1 MEKEL
6 FEEQAIYAQDLSK
19 LNADCKRTICE
30 AVKYNQAV
38 GFLTGYYDDKLTISS
53 VSDFLLHNLGY
64 SYEEFMQY
72 TGGALKNIF
81 VGENQSFLQL
91 ERFKNIHGAGEGQML
106 TKNNGAV
113 YVRMYK
119 EDCLDADGRAL
130 WVLSTHIDEMQQNL
144 HLVNEV
150 INSGFWYID
159 CDENGLEESI
169 SYSHEFRRMLGYK
182 DTLDFP
188 NKMSSWLRVLH
199 PDDRE
204 RVLQAMASA
213 LADTTGQTRYDVE
226 YRMRHKDG
234 SYQWFRDSAQITRR
248 PDGTAVRMAG
258 IFINVTKQ
266 HELTEQN
273 NTYDILINGTV
284 KLVDRYAVCNL
295 LADTYKCFSRV
306 AKDIPYNAEGSY
318 SKLITT
324 IASYFKLLEADKD
337 IRNIFSPENLRKKIQ
352 TPDAIYRFEYCT
364 RDEAQFKSIAISP
377 LSWKN
382 GELETVL
389 FLTQDITQSKL
400 LEIASRQAL
409 KDAFDAANKA
419 SMAKTD
425 FLSNMSHDIRTPM
438 NAIVGMTAIAGAN
451 IENQDRVLDCLSKI
465 TQSSR
470 HLLGLINEVL
480 DMSRIESGK
489 ITLNDEEFNLS
500 DLVDNLVTLTK
511 PAVEAHHHEFS
522 VRLSHIE
529 HEEVCGDS
537 LRIQQLITNIL
548 SNAVK
553 YTPDGGKICFS
564 IAEIPTNSPEI
575 GGYEFTIADNGIGMS
590 KEFQEI
596 MFEPFTRADD
606 KRTTKIQG
614 TGLGMAIA
622 KNIVNMMNGNI
633 YVDSEPG
640 KGSRFR
646 INIFLKLQKKQ
657 HQQIDE
663 LVNLPVLVVDDD
675 ITSCESTT
683 AILEDIG
690 INGEYV
696 TSGAEAVERAVS
708 RHEQKKDY
716 FAIIIDWKMPDMDG
730 IETTRRIRQH
740 VGPDVTIIILSAY
753 DYSSIEA
760 EARAAGV
767 DEFIAKPLFRSRL
780 TAAFR
785 NIIEGK
791 PSHAAKEYLHDIAH
805 SDYHGRHILLVED
818 NALNSEIAKT
828 IIGMTGAEI
837 FTAINGKEAVD
848 MFIEAP
854 ENFYD
859 LIFMDIQMPIMN
871 GYEATA
877 AIRSLKRSDARTTP
891 IVAMTANAFAEDV
904 QLAKNAGMNEHIAKP
919 LDLNK
924 LYEVLSRW
932 L

>member
-1 MEKEL
+1 MDKEL

-19 LNADCKRTICE
+19 LSADCKRTICE
-30 AVKYNQAV
+30 TVKYNQAV
-38 GFLTGYYDDKLTISS
+38 GFLTGYYDEKLTISS

-64 SYEEFMQY
+64 TYKEFMQAS
-72 TGGALKNIF
+72 GGSLKNIF
-81 VGENQSFLQL
+81 HADNITFL
-91 ERFKNIHGAGEGQML
+91 EINRFKKIRGAGEGRML
-106 TKNNGAV
+106 TKGNGPI
-113 YVRMYK
+113 YVHMYK
-119 EDCLDADGRAL
+119 EDTFDTDGRPL

-150 INSGFWYID
+150 IKSGFWYID
-159 CDENGLEESI
+159 CDENGLAESI
-169 SYSHEFRRMLGYK
+169 GYSHEFRTMLGYN
-182 DTLDFP
+182 DVLDFP
-188 NKMSSWLRVLH
+188 NEMSSWSSALH

-204 RVLQAMASA
+204 RVLQAIASA
-213 LADTTGQTRYDVE
+213 LADCTNKTRYDVE
-226 YRMRHKDG
+226 YRMRLRDG
-234 SYQWFRDSAQITRR
+234 SYQWFRDSAQVTRR
-248 PDGTAVRMAG
+248 ADGTAVRMAG

-295 LADTYKCFSRV
+295 SADTYKCYSRT
-306 AKDIPYNAEGSY
+306 AMDLPYDAEGSY
-318 SKLITT
+318 SNLIT
-324 IASYFKLLEADKD
+324 AVARYFKLLEASDD
-337 IRNIFSPENLRKKIQ
+337 ICQSFSPENLRKEIRTQ
-352 TPDAIYRFEYCT
+352 DAVYRFEYCAK
-364 RDEAQFKSIAISP
+364 DETQFKSIAISP

-389 FLTQDITQSKL
+389 MLTQDITQSKL
-400 LEIASRQAL
+400 MEIASRKAL
-409 KDAFDAANKA
+409 KEAFDAANKA

-489 ITLNDEEFNLS
+489 ISLNEEEFNLS

-511 PAVEAHHHEFS
+511 PSIEAHHHELT
-522 VRLSHIE
+522 VHLNHIE

-564 IAEIPTNSPEI
+564 IAEIPTNSPDI
-575 GGYEFTIADNGIGMS
+575 GGYEFTIEDNGIGMTE
-590 KEFQEI
+590 EFQQI

-606 KRTTKIQG
+606 KRTTNIQG

-633 YVDSEPG
+633 YVDSAPG

-646 INIFLKLQKKQ
+646 INIFLKLQKKEQ
-657 HQQIDE
+657 HKIEE
-663 LVNLPVLVVDDD
+663 LINLPVLVVDDD
-675 ITSCESTT
+675 IVACESTQ
-683 AILEDIG
+683 AILKDIG
-690 INGEYV
+690 ISGEYV
-696 TSGAEAVERAVS
+696 TSGEEAVERATK
-708 RHEQKKDY
+708 RHERNDDY
-716 FAIIIDWKMPDMDG
+716 FAIIIDWKMPGMDG

-740 VGPDVTIIILSAY
+740 VGRDVTIIILSAY

-791 PSHAAKEYLHDIAH
+791 PSHEAKDYLHDI
-805 SDYHGRHILLVED
+805 SKCDYRGKRIMLVED
-818 NALNSEIAKT
+818 NELNSEIAKT

-837 FTAINGKEAVD
+837 FTASDGKEAVD
-848 MFIEAP
+848 MFLDST

-877 AIRSLKRSDARTTP
+877 AIRSLSRSDARTTP

-904 QLAKNAGMNEHIAKP
+904 QMAKNAGMNEHVAKP

-924 LYEVLSRW
+924 LYEVLRRW

>member
-1 MEKEL
+1 MDKEL

-19 LNADCKRTICE
+19 LSADCKRTICE
-30 AVKYNQAV
+30 TVKYNQAV
-38 GFLTGYYDDKLTISS
+38 GFLTGYYDEALTISS

-64 SYEEFMQY
+64 TYEEFMQAS
-72 TGGALKNIF
+72 GGSLRNIF
-81 VGENQSFLQL
+81 HPDNITFLEL
-91 ERFKNIHGAGEGQML
+91 ERFKQIRGAGEGRML
-106 TKNNGAV
+106 TKNDGPV
-113 YVRMYK
+113 YVHMYK
-119 EDCLDADGRAL
+119 EDTCDTDGKLL

-159 CDENGLEESI
+159 CDENGLEQSI
-169 SYSHEFRRMLGYK
+169 SYSHEFRRMLGYH
-182 DTLDFP
+182 DVLDFP
-188 NKMSSWLRVLH
+188 NEMSSWTNGIH
-199 PDDRE
+199 PDDRA
-204 RVLQAMASA
+204 RVLQSIVSA
-213 LADTTGQTRYDVE
+213 LADTTNQTRYDVE
-226 YRMRHKDG
+226 YRMRLKDG
-234 SYQWFRDSAQITRR
+234 SYQWFRDSAQVTRR
-248 PDGTAVRMAG
+248 ADGTAVRMAG

-295 LADTYKCFSRV
+295 LEDTYKCYSRS
-306 AKDIPYNAEGSY
+306 ALDLPYNADGFYTNLVS
-318 SKLITT
+318 I
-324 IASYFKLLEADKD
+324 IAQYFKLLDDNKD
-337 IRNIFSPENLRKKIQ
+337 ISKIFAPENLRQQIC

-364 RDEAQFKSIAISP
+364 KDETQFKSIAISP

-400 LEIASRQAL
+400 LEIASRRAL

-419 SMAKTD
+419 SQAKTD

-451 IENQDRVLDCLSKI
+451 IGNQERVLDCLSKI

-489 ITLNDEEFNLS
+489 IALNEEEFNLS

-511 PAVEAHHHEFS
+511 PSIEEHHHELS
-522 VRLSHIE
+522 VHISHIE

-564 IAEIPTNSPEI
+564 IAEIPTNSPDI
-575 GGYEFTIADNGIGMS
+575 GGYEFTIEDNGIGMT
-590 KEFQEI
+590 KEFQQI

-640 KGSRFR
+640 KGSKFR
-646 INIFLKLQKKQ
+646 INIFLKLQKKEQ
-657 HQQIDE
+657 HKIEE
-663 LVNLPVLVVDDD
+663 LINLPVLVVDDD
-675 ITSCESTT
+675 IVACESTQ

-690 INGEYV
+690 ISGEYV
-696 TSGAEAVERAVS
+696 TTGAEAVERATK
-708 RHEQKKDY
+708 RHERNDDY
-716 FAIIIDWKMPDMDG
+716 FAIIIDWKMPGMDG

-740 VGPDVTIIILSAY
+740 VGKDVTIIILSAY

-791 PSHAAKEYLHDIAH
+791 PSHAAKDYLHDI
-805 SDYHGRHILLVED
+805 SKCDYHGKRILLVED

-837 FTAINGKEAVD
+837 FTASDGREAVD
-848 MFIEAP
+848 MFIDST

-877 AIRSLKRSDARTTP
+877 AIRSLSRSDARTTP

-904 QLAKNAGMNEHIAKP
+904 QMAKNAGMNEHVAKP

-924 LYEVLSRW
+924 LYEVLNRW

>member
-1 MEKEL
+1 MDKEL

-19 LNADCKRTICE
+19 LSAECKRTICK

-64 SYEEFMQY
+64 TYEEFMQAS
-72 TGGALKNIF
+72 GGSLKNIF
-81 VGENQSFLQL
+81 HEENVTFLEL
-91 ERFKNIHGAGEGQML
+91 ERFKKIRGAGEGRML
-106 TKNNGAV
+106 TKTNGPI
-113 YVRMYK
+113 YVHMYK
-119 EDCLDADGRAL
+119 EDTLDADGRPL

-150 INSGFWYID
+150 IKSGFWYID
-159 CDENGLEESI
+159 CDENGLAEAI
-169 SYSHEFRRMLGYK
+169 GYSHEFRTMLGYN
-182 DTLDFP
+182 DVLDFP
-188 NKMSSWLRVLH
+188 NEISSWSSALH

-204 RVLQAMASA
+204 RVLQAIASA
-213 LADTTGQTRYDVE
+213 LADRTNQTRYDVE
-226 YRMRHKDG
+226 YRMRLKDG
-234 SYQWFRDSAQITRR
+234 SYQWFRDSAQVTRR
-248 PDGTAVRMAG
+248 ADGTAVRMAG
-258 IFINVTKQ
+258 IFINVTRQ

-273 NTYDILINGTV
+273 NAYDILINGTV

-295 LADTYKCFSRV
+295 SDDTYKCYSRT
-306 AKDIPYNAEGSY
+306 AMELPYNPEGSY
-318 SKLITT
+318 SNLITA
-324 IASYFKLLEADKD
+324 IARYFKLLDDDK
-337 IRNIFSPENLRKKIQ
+337 NICQSFSPENLRQKICS
-352 TPDAIYRFEYCT
+352 PDTVYRIEYCSK
-364 RDEAQFKSIAISP
+364 DETQFKSLAISP

-389 FLTQDITQSKL
+389 MLAQDITQSKL
-400 LEIASRQAL
+400 MEIASRQAL

-451 IENQDRVLDCLSKI
+451 IENQDRVLDCLGKI

-489 ITLNDEEFNLS
+489 ISLNEEEFNLS

-511 PAVEAHHHEFS
+511 PSVEAHQHELT
-522 VRLSHIE
+522 VHLNHIE

-564 IAEIPTNSPEI
+564 IAEIPTNSPDI
-575 GGYEFTIADNGIGMS
+575 GGYEFTIEDNGIGMT
-590 KEFQEI
+590 KEFQQI

-640 KGSRFR
+640 KGSKFR
-646 INIFLKLQKKQ
+646 INIFLKLQKKEQ
-657 HQQIDE
+657 HKIEE
-663 LVNLPVLVVDDD
+663 LINLPVLVVDDD
-675 ITSCESTT
+675 IVACESTQ

-690 INGEYV
+690 ISGEYV
-696 TSGAEAVERAVS
+696 TSGAEAVERATK
-708 RHEQKKDY
+708 RHERNDDY
-716 FAIIIDWKMPDMDG
+716 FAIIIDWKMPGMDG

-740 VGPDVTIIILSAY
+740 VGRDVTIIILSAY

-791 PSHAAKEYLHDIAH
+791 PSHEAKDYLHDI
-805 SDYHGRHILLVED
+805 SKCDYQGKRILLVED
-818 NALNSEIAKT
+818 NELNSEIAKT

-837 FTAINGKEAVD
+837 FTASDGREAVD
-848 MFIEAP
+848 MFIDST

-877 AIRSLKRSDARTTP
+877 AIRSLSRSDARTTP

-904 QLAKNAGMNEHIAKP
+904 QMAKNAGMNEHVAKP

-924 LYEVLSRW
+924 LYDVLNRW